1 MRILVIDSLTETFG
15 GDRVTGGLQRSSVLD
30 AQAFSKLGYDT
41 TYIFCGELSD
51 DYPYKKVSIDEYG
64 GKDRALLEG
73 KNQKNSSKYVKN
85 YVNRIKKEILNSADY
100 IIAHCHSMGMI
111 SSLNTLV
118 IDKKILFIVHDVSD
132 LMWANG
138 FSNAVRKMRESGR
151 NYCYVGANS
160 QYTINRLNK
169 ISLRG
174 AEHIY
179 SGDEGFDGY
188 IKHFVWT
195 DIEPTLDEI
204 KKTDNTSAV
213 IGRYSS
219 NKYHHKLYNY
229 KNPKHKI
236 VHYGVRDKRFDI
248 DGRYFDRLVSS
259 ANDYKENLSD
269 KKLWDC
275 IKSSCSIIL
284 PCFHEGFGY
293 TAFEAGIFGVVPVVL
308 VKDNEH
314 ATTEYLTRVGVK
326 HFSADFGDESAIYNT
341 IDESLNVT
349 IEDRIDISSKLL
361 SYFSV
366 ENYVNNRIE
375 LMDCAKKVSNTET
388 SLEKFME

>member
-51 DYPYKKVSIDEYG
+51 DYPYKKISIDEYG

-138 FSNAVRKMRESGR
+138 FSNAVRKMRQSGR

-169 ISLRG
+169 IS
-174 AEHIY
+174 IW
-179 SGDEGFDGY
+179 S
-188 IKHFVWT
+188 IKFC
-195 DIEPTLDEI
+195 P
-204 KKTDNTSAV
+204 
-213 IGRYSS
+213 
-219 NKYHHKLYNY
+219 
-229 KNPKHKI
+229 
-236 VHYGVRDKRFDI
+236 
-248 DGRYFDRLVSS
+248 
-259 ANDYKENLSD
+259 
-269 KKLWDC
+269 
-275 IKSSCSIIL
+275 IL
-284 PCFHEGFGY
+284 
-293 TAFEAGIFGVVPVVL
+293 
-308 VKDNEH
+308 
-314 ATTEYLTRVGVK
+314 
-326 HFSADFGDESAIYNT
+326 
-341 IDESLNVT
+341 
-349 IEDRIDISSKLL
+349 
-361 SYFSV
+361 
-366 ENYVNNRIE
+366 
-375 LMDCAKKVSNTET
+375 
-388 SLEKFME
+388 

>member
-1 MRILVIDSLTETFG
+1 MKILIIDNLTETFNG
-15 GDRVTGGLQRSSVLD
+15 TLVKSGLQRSSKLD
-30 AQAFSKLGYDT
+30 AQGFSKLGYDT
-41 TYIFCGELSD
+41 TYIFCGNID
-51 DYPYKKVSIDEYG
+51 DTYPYKKISVDDYG
-64 GKDRALLEG
+64 AKERAVIEG
-73 KNQKNSSKYVKN
+73 KSPKQSSMYIKQYL
-85 YVNRIKKEILNSADY
+85 NRISKELNSADY
-100 IIAHCHSMGMI
+100 IIAHCHSSGMI
-111 SSLNTLV
+111 TGVNNLV
-118 IDKKILFIVHDVSD
+118 IDKKILFVVHDVVD

-138 FSNAVRKMRESGR
+138 FSGAVRKMRESGR
-151 NYCYVGANS
+151 NYCYIGTNS
-160 QYTINRLNK
+160 QYSINRLNQ
-169 ISLRG
+169 ISTRG
-174 AEHIY
+174 GDNIY

-195 DIEPTLDEI
+195 DVKPTLD
-204 KKTDNTSAV
+204 DVQNVGDTSAV
-213 IGRYSS
+213 IGRYEP

-229 KNPKHKI
+229 NNTNHKI
-236 VHYGVRDKRFDI
+236 VHYGMRDKRFDL
-248 DGRYFDRLVSS
+248 GEKYFSRLAQR
-259 ANDYKENLSD
+259 ANDYRENLSD
-269 KKLWDC
+269 EELQNC
-275 IKSSCSIIL
+275 IKSSRSIIL

-308 VKDNEH
+308 VKDNKH

-349 IEDRIDISSKLL
+349 VEDRMDISSKLL

-375 LMDCAKKVSNTET
+375 LMNCAKKVSNTET